1 MVMKKIN
8 DLRVG
13 ELDAQYY
20 LRNPDSAATD
30 LFRRAFY
37 KSVHLQKLHDP
48 DTYFFIG
55 EKGTGKTSYTAYS
68 LLFMQD
74 EFRASSAFFN
84 ADDFALFK
92 EVAVQLGAS
101 QSQYPSLWNFVFIVL
116 LLDGAS
122 RRYEFK
128 PDGPII
134 SFLRA
139 ASDISFGA
147 KFDTFD
153 RALKLLRNAPDFF
166 ETYAEYV
173 GLSFNKQRME
183 RASPSF
189 KIDRMIDDCIGE
201 LSEYDESYQ
210 FCLFV
215 DSIDVRPEQ
224 LEYSDYLEIV
234 TGLCNG
240 AWVLNATQ
248 LSRIKPAFKVVLML
262 RPDIFEA
269 VPFQNRSTKLAT
281 HAHLVDWST
290 RYNIYRDSEIFK
302 MTDWLF
308 HVQQAESSKAR
319 QGDTWNSYF
328 PFKVDSRV
336 SKDGDDPFV
345 LFLRH
350 SFYKP
355 RDIVKYL
362 ELMCETYS
370 KDDRGDRNAFSEDVF
385 SDRDIRQEF
394 SNYLLLEIQD
404 QAQFYYSME
413 EWQQFKDFNDGY
425 LARVINKRRRNFDY
439 ENFVVSH
446 KSFIEENSRNN
457 RQTPETFQTADT
469 LLQFMFDLNIIGF
482 QVTKTIKERDSG
494 DLVER
499 TFTNWSFRQ
508 RSFANLKPK
517 VPTGSN
523 YVMHYGV
530 ARALFTDLI

>member
-1 MVMKKIN
+1 MKKIK

-20 LRNPDSAATD
+20 LRNPDSAATE

-68 LLFMQD
+68 LLFMQE
-74 EFRASSAFFN
+74 EFKASSAFFN

-92 EVAVQLGAS
+92 EVAIQLGVT

-122 RRYEFK
+122 QRYEFK
-128 PDGPII
+128 AEGPIR
-134 SFLRA
+134 SFLQA
-139 ASDISFGA
+139 ASDVSFGA
-147 KFDTFD
+147 KFNNFE
-153 RALKLLRNAPDFF
+153 RALKLLGDASEIFSA
-166 ETYAEYV
+166 YAEYA
-173 GLSFNKQRME
+173 GLNFNQKRME
-183 RASPSF
+183 LAAPNF

-201 LSEYDESYQ
+201 LAEYGEDYQ

-248 LSRIKPAFKVVLML
+248 LSRISPSFKVVLML

-290 RYNIYRDSEIFK
+290 RYNVYRDSELFK

-308 HVQQAESSKAR
+308 HVQQSESNRAR
-319 QGDTWNSYF
+319 QGDTWNAYF
-328 PFKVDSRV
+328 PFRVDSRI
-336 SKDGDDPFV
+336 SDEGDDPFV

-362 ELMCETYS
+362 ELMCEAYS
-370 KDDRGDRNAFSEDVF
+370 NDERGERESFSDDVF

-425 LARVINKRRRNFDY
+425 LTRVINKRRRNFDY
-439 ENFVVSH
+439 EGFVGSH
-446 KSFIEENSRNN
+446 KSFIEENRRNN

-482 QVTKTIKERDSG
+482 QVTKMIKDRKTGER
-494 DLVER
+494 VER

-517 VPTGSN
+517 VPTGST

-530 ARALFTDLI
+530 AKALFTDFI